1 MTGGKGD
8 SDGVGPP
15 VPDGGEDCKHSYPG
29 AQLVSPKNL
38 SQIQVGEL
46 LVLQSR
52 EINGSP
58 VLFAVTRQGVEIG
71 AVTLR
76 ESGQIIRC
84 IERGYRYGA
93 EVIRMDGADVTLKI
107 NRIGTP

>member
-1 MTGGKGD
+1 MTGGKSD
-8 SDGVGPP
+8 PDGVGPS
-15 VPDGGEDCKHSYPG
+15 VPDGGEDCKHTYQG

-38 SQIQVGEL
+38 EKIQEGEL
-46 LVLQSR
+46 LPLQSR
-52 EINGSP
+52 EINNAP
-58 VLFAVTRQGVEIG
+58 VLFAVTRHGVEIG

-76 ESGQIIRC
+76 EAGQIIRC

-93 EVIRMDGADVTLKI
+93 EVIRMNGADITLKI

>member
-15 VPDGGEDCKHSYPG
+15 VPDGGEDCKHTYPG
-29 AQLVSPKNL
+29 AQLVS
-38 SQIQVGEL
+38 
-46 LVLQSR
+46 LQSR

-58 VLFAVTRQGVEIG
+58 VLFAVTRHGVEIG

-93 EVIRMDGADVTLKI
+93 EVIRMNGADVTLKI